1 MENKIIK
8 ASEGKVFRRISDGFI
23 FGNEINLGYTYYL
36 NGEKLEEPLL
46 ELPEHFEE
54 IDEPVMKFPEHD
66 EEEENE

>member
-23 FGNEINLGYTYYL
+23 FGNEINLCYTYYL

-54 IDEPVMKFPEHD
+54 IDEPVEEVEYEFRPE
-66 EEEENE
+66 

>member
-36 NGEKLEEPLL
+36 GGKKLETPLL

-54 IDEPVMKFPEHD
+54 IDEPVMEFPEHIG
-66 EEEENE
+66 EEVHE